1 MGEKKD
7 HHRDEAYSLSTPAQH
22 RAYYDA
28 WAKTYD
34 DDFVAAD
41 GYASPQR
48 CAEIFA
54 AIATDNDAPIADL
67 GCGTGLVGQHLRAL
81 GVKGALH
88 GIDISQGMIDM
99 AKSNGGYDDFHLA
112 DITAPLTEHLGQFGS
127 IISAGTFTLGHLG
140 PEDLGNALSLA
151 RKDALILVSIN
162 AVHFDE
168 KGFAEFFEKWQKAA
182 MITPPI
188 FHEIS
193 IYENPDAVIAGSKMA
208 YVAEF
213 RMT

>member
-1 MGEKKD
+1 MAMKKD

-54 AIATDNDAPIADL
+54 AIATTADAPIADL
-67 GCGTGLVGQHLRAL
+67 GCGTGLVGQHLRSL
-81 GVKGALH
+81 RVKGDLH
-88 GIDISQGMIDM
+88 GIDISQGMIDI
-99 AKSNGGYDDFHLA
+99 AKANGGYDDFHLA
-112 DITAPLTEHLGQFGS
+112 DITTPLTDNLGNYGG

-151 RKDALILVSIN
+151 RQGGLILVSIN
-162 AVHFDE
+162 AVHFEE
-168 KGFAEFFEKWQKAA
+168 KGFGAYFEEWQNTGL
-182 MITPPI
+182 ITAPI

-193 IYENPDAVIAGSKMA
+193 IYEDPDAVIAGSKMA

-213 RMT
+213 RLK